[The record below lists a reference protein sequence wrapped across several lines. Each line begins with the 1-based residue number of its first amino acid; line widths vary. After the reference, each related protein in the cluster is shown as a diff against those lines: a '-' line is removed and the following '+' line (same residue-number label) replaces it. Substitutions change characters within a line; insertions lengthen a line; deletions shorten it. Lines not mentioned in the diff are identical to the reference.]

1 MKKYA
6 KLTTKLTLFG
16 VVLSVALASPCFAQK
31 KNGQQKRKIDPRE
44 RPDYQL
50 PPSSQPVGESGVIWY
65 ATWDTALAEAKRTGK
80 PIFFMS
86 AAATCSGIS
95 GIF

>member
-1 MKKYA
+1 MKKYSRSFR
-6 KLTTKLTLFG
+6 KLALCG
-16 VVLSVALASPCFAQK
+16 VVVGVAFASPCFAQK
-31 KNGQQKRKIDPRE
+31 KE
-44 RPDYQL
+44 RPQKGKVNPAERADYQL
-50 PPSSQPVGESGVIWY
+50 PPSSQPVGESGVVWY
-65 ATWDTALAEAKRTGK
+65 ATWDTAMAEAKRSGK